1 MPRHGNI
8 LVSRTL
14 CEFFNIDRFSGE
26 PTIDID
32 FCNRFQTFGQLPSAN
47 IALGAK
53 YFEHSSHQGIRLL

>member
-26 PTIDID
+26 TTIDID
-32 FCNRFQTFGQLPSAN
+32 VRNWFQTFGATTICQHRAGRQIL
-47 IALGAK
+47 
-53 YFEHSSHQGIRLL
+53 